1 MGPLWRLGEPSVWG
15 GAFLGSFSLLR
26 KTRIAVLVRDLPLA
40 GLGFPP
46 TPLPALSSLGP
57 AWGRAPLWRGPFAAL
72 LLAPIVMATLFCGA
86 APVVARSPFC
96 RPEEDPF
103 LLLESTLRSLQEIL
117 RRSQGGPLRRPWDE
131 QPYGEEEITIL
142 EEEVMPAIEQC
153 LSRVEELDQRLVN
166 QRERLQ
172 LRGA

>member
-1 MGPLWRLGEPSVWG
+1 ML
-15 GAFLGSFSLLR
+15 ASLTTFTSSLC
-26 KTRIAVLVRDLPLA
+26 
-40 GLGFPP
+40 PP
-46 TPLPALSSLGP
+46 TPLPALSSLRP
-57 AWGRAPLWRGPFAAL
+57 ACRRASAGRGPFAAL
-72 LLAPIVMATLFCGA
+72 LLAPIVMATIFCGA
-86 APVVARSPFC
+86 APVVVRSLFC

-117 RRSQGGPLRRPWDE
+117 RRSQGLPLRRPWIE
-131 QPYGEEEITIL
+131 QPYGKEEITLL

-153 LSRVEELDQRLVN
+153 LLRVGELDQRLLG

>member
-1 MGPLWRLGEPSVWG
+1 M
-15 GAFLGSFSLLR
+15 
-26 KTRIAVLVRDLPLA
+26 
-40 GLGFPP
+40 
-46 TPLPALSSLGP
+46 
-57 AWGRAPLWRGPFAAL
+57 
-72 LLAPIVMATLFCGA
+72 FCGA

-131 QPYGEEEITIL
+131 QPYGEEEITLL

-153 LSRVEELDQRLVN
+153 LSRVEELDQRLVG

>member
-1 MGPLWRLGEPSVWG
+1 
-15 GAFLGSFSLLR
+15 
-26 KTRIAVLVRDLPLA
+26 
-40 GLGFPP
+40 
-46 TPLPALSSLGP
+46 
-57 AWGRAPLWRGPFAAL
+57 
-72 LLAPIVMATLFCGA
+72 MATISCGA
-86 APVVARSPFC
+86 APVVACSPFC
-96 RPEEDPF
+96 RREEDPF

-117 RRSQGGPLRRPWDE
+117 RRSQGLPLRRPWDE

-153 LSRVEELDQRLVN
+153 LLRVGELDQRLVS

>member
-1 MGPLWRLGEPSVWG
+1 
-15 GAFLGSFSLLR
+15 
-26 KTRIAVLVRDLPLA
+26 
-40 GLGFPP
+40 
-46 TPLPALSSLGP
+46 
-57 AWGRAPLWRGPFAAL
+57 
-72 LLAPIVMATLFCGA
+72 LAPIVMATLSCGA

-117 RRSQGGPLRRPWDE
+117 RRSQGNLLWRPWIE

-153 LSRVEELDQRLVN
+153 LARVGELNQRLVR
-166 QRERLQ
+166 QRR
-172 LRGA
+172 A